1 MSYFLW
7 IEDFE
12 GCEVKATASDVLS
25 EITPDAVNC
34 SDKEELKR
42 YLKSENLFLELSL
55 QDGLEFIKNRLEEID
70 YIILDINLVPYLE
83 DDPINSCLESI
94 LKEFHNYSSQENESL
109 LEQRERIK
117 ALCSETQLKENG
129 GYYLFTQLIVEQGF
143 PKHHILFCSN
153 HGDTTTSIQD
163 TFKSAK
169 IALPRI
175 YKKSDKEVKEW
186 VKSHYENPYSRLRRG
201 DRKSVV

>member
-34 SDKEELKR
+34 SDKEALKR

-94 LKEFHNYSSQENESL
+94 LKEFHNYSLQENESS

-129 GYYLFTQLIVEQGF
+129 GYYLLTQLIVEQGF

-169 IALPRI
+169 IVLPRI
-175 YKKSDKEVKEW
+175 YKKSDTEVKEW
-186 VKSHYENPYSRLRRG
+186 VKNRYKNPCSRLRRG
-201 DRKSVV
+201 II